1 MAERI
6 KGAANDTEEGGK
18 MKSEELRYKRIVW
31 RLFSHYQD
39 YLTYRK
45 PRKCK
50 MMRVIRHWSDQYRFE
65 VTEVSK

>member
-1 MAERI
+1 
-6 KGAANDTEEGGK
+6 

-39 YLTYRK
+39 YLAYRK

-50 MMRVIRHWSDQYRFE
+50 MMKVIRHWSGQYRYE
-65 VTEVSK
+65 VTEAKK